1 MSVEIQIKRALFSLW
16 DKEGSEELA
25 SVLVKNGAKIIAS
38 GGTAEYLNSKGIE
51 VEEVSDITGYGS
63 MLNGRVKTLH
73 PKIFAGILA
82 DKNNEEHIQSI
93 SDAGIDA
100 IDLIAVNFYPFEN
113 YISES
118 NREISDAI
126 EMIDIGGPSMLR
138 ASAKNYASVVPVC
151 DPEQFGWLSKEIDS
165 SGGRVSPE
173 SRIKLAK
180 EAFVYT
186 SSYEAGINNY
196 FQRNGEVFEE
206 TSALTMT
213 KRSDL
218 RYGENPHQKA
228 VFYS

>member
-1 MSVEIQIKRALFSLW
+1 MIEGIQIKRALFSLW

-25 SVLVKNGAKIIAS
+25 SILVKNGATIIAS

-63 MLNGRVKTLH
+63 MLDGRVKTLH

-113 YISES
+113 YTSES

-126 EMIDIGGPSMLR
+126 EKTT
-138 ASAKNYASVVPVC
+138 A
-151 DPEQFGWLSKEIDS
+151 
-165 SGGRVSPE
+165 
-173 SRIKLAK
+173 
-180 EAFVYT
+180 
-186 SSYEAGINNY
+186 
-196 FQRNGEVFEE
+196 
-206 TSALTMT
+206 
-213 KRSDL
+213 
-218 RYGENPHQKA
+218 PH
-228 VFYS
+228 